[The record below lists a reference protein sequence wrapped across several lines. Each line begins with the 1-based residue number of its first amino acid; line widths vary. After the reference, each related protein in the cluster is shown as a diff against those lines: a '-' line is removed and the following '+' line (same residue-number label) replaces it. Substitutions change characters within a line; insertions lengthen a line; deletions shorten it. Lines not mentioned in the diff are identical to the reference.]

1 MSKINLE
8 IQVLNNKLNKLFDRL
23 SKYSDDDLNKIIKKN
38 KWSINQNIYH
48 LILAE
53 KGTEKYIRIKTQYPD
68 TLINVKIT
76 SRIKIFLLELS
87 LKLGFTYKG
96 PAIVTENFPEKFKL
110 SELRADWEKSRKDF
124 KEFINTLDENMLSKG
139 IFNHGI
145 AGRMDIYMTLNFFKF
160 HFDHHKKI
168 IHKLEERLNN

>member
-1 MSKINLE
+1 MKE
-8 IQVLNNKLNKLFDRL
+8 II
-23 SKYSDDDLNKIIKKN
+23 KIIGN
-38 KWSINQNIYH
+38 TNC
-48 LILAE
+48 
-53 KGTEKYIRIKTQYPD
+53 
-68 TLINVKIT
+68 
-76 SRIKIFLLELS
+76 
-87 LKLGFTYKG
+87 FTYKG

-110 SELRADWEKSRKDF
+110 SELRADWEKSRKNF
-124 KEFINTLDENMLSKG
+124 KEFINSLDENMLSKG

>member
-1 MSKINLE
+1 MNKINLE
-8 IQVLNNKLNKLFDRL
+8 IEILNNKLTKLFERL
-23 SKYSDDDLNKIIKKN
+23 SKYSNDKLNNRIKKN

-53 KGTEKYIRIKTQYPD
+53 EGVEKYIRIKTKYPE

-76 SRIKIFLLELS
+76 SRIKAYLLELS
-87 LKLGFTYKG
+87 LKLGFSYKG
-96 PAIVTENFPEKFKL
+96 PAIVCENFPETFKICDL
-110 SELRADWEKSRKDF
+110 KKDWEKSRKSF
-124 KEFINTLDENMLSKG
+124 KEFINKLDDNILNKG

-145 AGRMDIYMTLNFFKF
+145 AGRMDIYMTLQFFKF

-168 IHKLEERLNN
+168 IHKLEERLN

>member
-1 MSKINLE
+1 MNKINLE
-8 IQVLNNKLNKLFDRL
+8 IEILNNKLTKLFERL
-23 SKYSDDDLNKIIKKN
+23 SKYSDEKLNNRIKKN

-53 KGTEKYIRIKTQYPD
+53 EGVEKYIRIKTKYPE

-76 SRIKIFLLELS
+76 SRIKAFFLELS
-87 LKLGFTYKG
+87 LRLGFSYKG
-96 PAIVTENFPEKFKL
+96 PAIVCENFPETFKL
-110 SELRADWEKSRKDF
+110 RDLKKDWEKSRKSF
-124 KEFINTLDENMLSKG
+124 RGFINELDEIILNNC

-145 AGRMDIYMTLNFFKF
+145 VGRMDIYMTLHFFKF

-168 IHKLEERLNN
+168 IHKLEERLN